1 MANHLSSAP
10 HDAAFKGFM
19 TKQSNA
25 RDFFEIHLPEHIKH
39 LCDFD
44 TLTLMNSAFVDSK
57 LRTRFSDVIYSVQ
70 TKAGDS
76 YIYLLVEH
84 QSTPDKLIS
93 WRLMHYAFL
102 AMNQHLQQGH
112 KALPLVVPILF
123 YHGETSPYPYV
134 SPWTQCLPHPEIAHE
149 LYSNPFPLVDITVVD
164 DHEIVSHR
172 RIAVMELAMKH
183 KKLRNNHQKVTE
195 YFIQILNSHYN
206 DKNDVI
212 TILNYLFIIMDSP
225 YYTHIV
231 ETLINQAEN
240 HRGLIMNIAQRLK
253 NEGKIEGK
261 EEGRDE
267 TLQEIALKSLQLGLK
282 IDLISTLTGLSL
294 AEIQVLSNRPLTIIA
309 P

>member
-25 RDFFEIHLPEHIKH
+25 RDFFEIHLPEQIKH

-70 TKAGDS
+70 TKIGDS

-84 QSTPDKLIS
+84 QSTPDKLMG

-112 KALPLVVPILF
+112 KTLPLVVPILF
-123 YHGETSPYPYV
+123 YHGEESPYPHMG
-134 SPWTQCLPHPEIAHE
+134 SWTQCLPHSEIAHA

-183 KKLRNNHQKVTE
+183 KKLRNDHQKVTE
-195 YFIQILNSHYN
+195 HFVQILNSHYN

-231 ETLINQAEN
+231 KTLIDQSEN
-240 HRGLIMNIAQRLK
+240 HRGAIMNIAGRLK
-253 NEGKIEGK
+253 NEGKEEGK
-261 EEGRDE
+261 EE
-267 TLQEIALKSLQLGLK
+267 TLQQVVLKSLQLGLS
-282 IDLISTLTGLSL
+282 IDIISTLTGLSL
-294 AEIQVLSNRPLTIIA
+294 AEIQALSNRPLTMVA